1 MRCCE
6 GNHGRHRPQPKEAPL
21 RCNSRMKPPSSFL
34 QIEVVTAYLITIR
47 RTLDERER
55 EDHVRLERLTR
66 DRR

>member
-1 MRCCE
+1 
-6 GNHGRHRPQPKEAPL
+6 
-21 RCNSRMKPPSSFL
+21 MKPPSSFL